1 MYSHTASLVA
11 AMSTQI
17 SLNRSNPWCAGAFME
32 LCNMSSYT
40 DLQVK
45 LAVSATEEAGHAVL
59 AMR

>member
-1 MYSHTASLVA
+1 
-11 AMSTQI
+11 MSTQI